1 MMYCVMVTM
10 DASLREQKKG
20 IDGMSD
26 RKVKFDSYSHIE
38 IDITQRMVEEQDIF
52 MFEIISS
59 WFEETYQLKISKRM
73 LKRALDCFREE
84 HLEEFAFLM
93 REMEENEDEE

>member
-10 DASLREQKKG
+10 GASMRERKKG
-20 IDGMSD
+20 IDGMSN
-26 RKVKFDSYSHIE
+26 RTVKFDSYSRIE

-59 WFEETYQLKISKRM
+59 WFEETYQLKISKRI
-73 LKRALDCFREE
+73 LERALNCFKEE
-84 HLEEFAFLM
+84 HLEEWASLI
-93 REMEENEDEE
+93 REMEESEEQE